1 MMTNYTKKMT
11 QQVAI
16 PVLRER
22 LRQQA
27 SELSGMIHHSVT
39 LVATVEMAAFTEYDA
54 EVERERELIEQL
66 LYIQCCRANLERAIA
81 NRGGKLRWRWLNG
94 ETTVVTFKRDHN
106 QMRMRVE

>member
-39 LVATVEMAAFTEYDA
+39 RVATVEMAAFTEYDA

-66 LYIQCCRANLERAIA
+66 LSEEPEAEEEHTMEQPEA
-81 NRGGKLRWRWLNG
+81 
-94 ETTVVTFKRDHN
+94 
-106 QMRMRVE
+106 

>member
-27 SELSGMIHHSVT
+27 SELSGMS
-39 LVATVEMAAFTEYDA
+39 
-54 EVERERELIEQL
+54 IEA
-66 LYIQCCRANLERAIA
+66 IGRLES
-81 NRGGKLRWRWLNG
+81 G
-94 ETTVVTFKRDHN
+94 EICPADDMSAYH
-106 QMRMRVE
+106 